1 MKNQL
6 LLLIFLFL
14 GQYFGISQNKIALV
28 IGNANYDGASLRNP
42 VNDATDMA
50 STLRG
55 LGFNVSLKTNL
66 NRQQLEDAIRGFG
79 TQINSGDIAL
89 FYFSGHGVQVDG
101 LNYLIPIGAGI
112 QAENEV
118 RYGCTEAGFVLDKME
133 SAGSG
138 MNIIILDACRD
149 NPFKGV
155 RSGTKGFAHMSAPTG
170 SIISYSTAPGSVA
183 YDGEGRNSPY
193 TANLMD
199 AMKTQGLKIEDM
211 FKKVRN
217 NVAKETANRQIP
229 WESSSLMN
237 DFYFKPGVM
246 EKTTP
251 DQGSTIPPISTS
263 TSGAFTDSR
272 DGKTY
277 KWVKIGGQVWMA
289 ENLNYATSTGSWCYE
304 NKGEYCKTH
313 GRLYDWKTAKTA
325 CPAGWRLP
333 SDAEWTIL
341 ITFLGGKDE
350 AGGKMKEGGTSHW
363 KSPNTGATN
372 SSGFSGLPGGAR
384 SGSGGFSDVGYYGC
398 WWSSTEGSSAS
409 AWKRYL
415 GYASGSVYHY
425 NSDKECGFS
434 VRCLRD

>member
-14 GQYFGISQNKIALV
+14 GQYFAISQNKIALV

-155 RSGTKGFAHMSAPTG
+155 RSGTKGFAHM
-170 SIISYSTAPGSVA
+170 
-183 YDGEGRNSPY
+183 
-193 TANLMD
+193 
-199 AMKTQGLKIEDM
+199 
-211 FKKVRN
+211 
-217 NVAKETANRQIP
+217 
-229 WESSSLMN
+229 
-237 DFYFKPGVM
+237 
-246 EKTTP
+246 
-251 DQGSTIPPISTS
+251 
-263 TSGAFTDSR
+263 
-272 DGKTY
+272 
-277 KWVKIGGQVWMA
+277 
-289 ENLNYATSTGSWCYE
+289 
-304 NKGEYCKTH
+304 
-313 GRLYDWKTAKTA
+313 
-325 CPAGWRLP
+325 
-333 SDAEWTIL
+333 
-341 ITFLGGKDE
+341 
-350 AGGKMKEGGTSHW
+350 
-363 KSPNTGATN
+363 
-372 SSGFSGLPGGAR
+372 
-384 SGSGGFSDVGYYGC
+384 
-398 WWSSTEGSSAS
+398 
-409 AWKRYL
+409 
-415 GYASGSVYHY
+415 
-425 NSDKECGFS
+425 
-434 VRCLRD
+434 